1 MLQERQGIS
10 ARWMAFGEIFSQPSF
25 GSKIPY
31 FPGSK
36 LSLIHI
42 CCEVELNRS
51 EGDWWNVPVPFDTD
65 GEYVVEI
72 LAEDEAGNQA
82 YIAKMLF
89 VVNTALL
96 CAHVEPVPYYGQLL
110 ETEWEAELV
119 APPLYTCLLYT
130 SLLI

>member
-1 MLQERQGIS
+1 MVKRV
-10 ARWMAFGEIFSQPSF
+10 FGRVD
-25 GSKIPY
+25 G
-31 FPGSK
+31 
-36 LSLIHI
+36 
-42 CCEVELNRS
+42 CEVELNRS
-51 EGDWWNVPVPFDTD
+51 EGDCWNVPVPFDTD

-119 APPLYTCLLYT
+119 APQIYTELLVEGGKRCNG
-130 SLLI
+130 SISM

>member
-1 MLQERQGIS
+1 MVKRV
-10 ARWMAFGEIFSQPSF
+10 FGPSRRLMK
-25 GSKIPY
+25 S
-31 FPGSK
+31 
-36 LSLIHI
+36 
-42 CCEVELNRS
+42 ELNRS
-51 EGDWWNVPVPFDTD
+51 EGDWWMYRPLIRT

-119 APPLYTCLLYT
+119 APQIYTELLVEGGKRCNG
-130 SLLI
+130 SISM